1 MSKAVSPPNFSYPIA
16 SISRKHCVVNN
27 LKSEPAGQ
35 WVLIGPAIKG
45 VWSLKCSS
53 IRAQFG
59 GCTLDSASGG
69 PRQVLNQSKLASGA
83 RDLPPEE
90 VIFGQSFAMQ
100 TIRNKILKVAGTDV
114 PLLIEGENGT
124 GKEVLAR
131 LVHARSACC
140 DGPFVKVNC
149 AAIPGTLIES
159 ELFGYEK
166 GAFTG
171 AYASKPG
178 RVETANGGT
187 LFLDEIGELDL
198 SVQAKLLQLLQDGE
212 FSRIGDYG
220 GRRVAARVICATSR
234 QLEEEIEA
242 GRFRRDLFYRINVIH
257 IKLPPLRDR
266 RPDIP
271 SLADYFLAAS
281 NAQFQRTAPGLSR
294 EIMDLLQRRDWPGN
308 IRELENCMARCVIL
322 GAEDALES
330 YLSERRPLGK
340 LTEAGEDGSLPL
352 KRVADKARRELERS
366 VILKAL
372 ETYNWNRRKT
382 AEALRIS
389 YRTLL
394 YKVREAGLA
403 SMRERKKFDLESD
416 GAATSGASLR

>member
-1 MSKAVSPPNFSYPIA
+1 M
-16 SISRKHCVVNN
+16 
-27 LKSEPAGQ
+27 GQ
-35 WVLIGPAIKG
+35 
-45 VWSLKCSS
+45 
-53 IRAQFG
+53 
-59 GCTLDSASGG
+59 
-69 PRQVLNQSKLASGA
+69 RQVLNQSKLASGT

-100 TIRNKILKVAGTDV
+100 TIRNKILRVASTDV

-140 DGPFVKVNC
+140 DGPFAKVNC

-171 AYASKPG
+171 AYTSKPG
-178 RVETANGGT
+178 RVEMANGGT
-187 LFLDEIGELDL
+187 LFLDEIAELEL
-198 SVQAKLLQLLQDGE
+198 SVQAKLLQFLQDGE

-220 GRRVAARVICATSR
+220 EKHVAARVICATSR
-234 QLEEEIEA
+234 KLEEEIEA

-266 RPDIP
+266 RADIP

-281 NAQFQRTAPGLSR
+281 NAQFQRTAPGLPR
-294 EIMDLLQRRDWPGN
+294 EIIDLLQRRDWPGN

-330 YLSERRPLGK
+330 YLSERRPPGSK
-340 LTEAGEDGSLPL
+340 LTETGEDGSLPL

-366 VILKAL
+366 VILKTL

-394 YKVREAGLA
+394 YKVREAGFP

-416 GAATSGASLR
+416 GAPISGASFR